1 MGLTYFKRF
10 RMELDLRTRDFAQI
24 LAPQGYRLIPWHPA
38 LIETHAEVK
47 YLSFR
52 SEIDANVFPCLADYP
67 GCLRLMNEISRKPG
81 FLPEATWL
89 VAATTAARGGDE
101 EFCGTVQGVADQHR
115 MGAIQNLGITPE
127 HRGRGLGGLLMLK
140 ALEGFQ
146 RAGLSR
152 AFLEVTS
159 DNTTAIRLYRRLG
172 FSKVRTVYKVIEA
185 AYS

>member
-1 MGLTYFKRF
+1 
-10 RMELDLRTRDFAQI
+10 
-24 LAPQGYRLIPWHPA
+24 
-38 LIETHAEVK
+38 
-47 YLSFR
+47 
-52 SEIDANVFPCLADYP
+52 
-67 GCLRLMNEISRKPG
+67 
-81 FLPEATWL
+81 
-89 VAATTAARGGDE
+89 
-101 EFCGTVQGVADQHR
+101 

-127 HRGRGLGGLLMLK
+127 HRGRGLGGLLMIK